1 MVPMCVRLMG
11 WTRFRTDVNRNS
23 TLSRTVSNS
32 KLIFQILLW
41 NFHRK
46 ILTKNFHQKN
56 DKNFDQIIFG
66 ISVENFVIRYH
77 LYDKVIFDKKISKSF
92 SLQNIT
98 FLINFDRFFGVVLD
112 KIFWLKTRSVVICFR
127 RNLTFSAHVFD
138 EIICIFHTLSNSDR
152 WFLNDCNSNRIIW
165 CHGLLDPNC
174 KKLLKSKIFNFLLGS
189 NCITM
194 WHSPTSNSKSTWT

>member
-1 MVPMCVRLMG
+1 MK
-11 WTRFRTDVNRNS
+11 FS
-23 TLSRTVSNS
+23 S
-32 KLIFQILLW
+32 
-41 NFHRK
+41 
-46 ILTKNFHQKN
+46 
-56 DKNFDQIIFG
+56 KNFDQKFSPEKWQKFRSDNFWNFG
-66 ISVENFVIRYH
+66 WKFCYKISLVWLSDFWLE
-77 LYDKVIFDKKISKSF
+77 ISKSF

-127 RNLTFSAHVFD
+127 RHLTFSAHVFD